1 LNGDFSIK
9 FTTDTSA
16 LESIQNKLIEL
27 GKAIIAFVKGLA
39 AGLFENIYDSFKTSA
54 VSQVNGVFK
63 DIRKAYD
70 KFIFENSP
78 GWTLIYPDEVLRTV
92 RDTFKSIKIAYNK
105 FVFEDAPSW
114 TIIRVDDVQETFKRA
129 IGWLK
134 KQIRQEVGRFKDLF
148 SGNFSFSF
156 GDLKG
161 PVVKDRIKQEIEEF
175 KKFFSGDFSV
185 SFGIDK
191 VQSQIQV
198 LIDMFKGIA
207 ESADS
212 FLSRAGKTVGVF
224 TNYVKELF
232 YDVW

>member
-1 LNGDFSIK
+1 
-9 FTTDTSA
+9 
-16 LESIQNKLIEL
+16 
-27 GKAIIAFVKGLA
+27 
-39 AGLFENIYDSFKTSA
+39 
-54 VSQVNGVFK
+54 
-63 DIRKAYD
+63 
-70 KFIFENSP
+70 
-78 GWTLIYPDEVLRTV
+78 
-92 RDTFKSIKIAYNK
+92 
-105 FVFEDAPSW
+105 
-114 TIIRVDDVQETFKRA
+114 
-129 IGWLK
+129 
-134 KQIRQEVGRFKDLF
+134 IRQEVGRFKDLF

-161 PVVKDRIKQEIEEF
+161 PIVKDRIKQEIEEF

-232 YDVW
+232 YDVWDAVVGHSYWPDTIDGVVAYANNLQPAETRVQKFAQIIQNTFDTIKNHVLASGNTVGDVGSKLAESFANVDWANIGQTLISNIGAVFFAAFQFLEGGFFSKLFSISFFVSLFGDSFKSA